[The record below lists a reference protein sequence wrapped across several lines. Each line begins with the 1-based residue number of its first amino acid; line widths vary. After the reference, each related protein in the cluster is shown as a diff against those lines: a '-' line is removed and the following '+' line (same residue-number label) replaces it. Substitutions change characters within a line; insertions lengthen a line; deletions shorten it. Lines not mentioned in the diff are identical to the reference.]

1 MLRIIVLTIIGF
13 GFLPFLSQGQEIPF
27 KGRVFD
33 ATTKKGVEG
42 VNVMVQ
48 NTTKGV
54 TTDVEGNFTI
64 ITNKGAVLVVSSIGY
79 EQQLVTVSG
88 DFLNVALNAGTL
100 QLQDVVVT
108 ALGITSKKRALGY
121 SVQEVKGEVM
131 TQARETNL
139 VNALAGRIAGVNIV
153 NGSNSIGGSSKIVIR
168 GETSLAGTNQPLFV
182 VDGIPIS
189 NAVSTARN
197 VDYGNGAGEINPDD
211 IETITVL
218 KGPTAAALYGSRAS
232 NGVVLITTK
241 KGKSNQ
247 GIGVSVNSTASMEK
261 VMLLPTYQNSYGQ
274 GTGGAYNIGDGGRSW
289 GPKLDGRDMKVP
301 VNTEYP
307 PVNGEIIKWE
317 PYPDNVKDF
326 YETGSTL
333 SNNIAIAGGN
343 DKGNFRVSYTNLKQ
357 TGLVPNTDQKRDNVS
372 VNAGYKFTNKLTV
385 NTSVT
390 YIETNSKN
398 RTVIGYGNQS
408 PVYTWIWEGR
418 QVRTDK
424 MRDYWFKGYEGTR
437 PFTYNYR
444 FNDNPYFGAY
454 ENLNGL
460 KKARWIGNVS
470 LTYQFTPEL
479 SLLLRTGLD
488 QSNERRDT
496 RRSAGT
502 NSFQQGMYSLDKLF
516 FMERNSDFLLSYDK
530 ELNSDWKIK
539 VSAGGNQMRQLQ
551 ESFTNTAGQLSIP
564 GLYNLGNSAIPLVG
578 TQFDSK
584 YAINSLYGYGQVAY
598 KNAIFLDVTARNDWS
613 SSLPAA
619 NNSYFYPSVSL
630 SGVFSD
636 FLKLPAKSALS
647 YGKVRMSW
655 ARVGNDTRPYRLR
668 NVYGYSTAW
677 STFQTVSEPSSIAN
691 ANLLPE
697 MLDTYELGTEM
708 RFFKNRLGIDFT
720 YYNTI
725 SKNQIINLAIDPTTG
740 YTSNS
745 VNAGKIQS
753 HGFEIMLNFTPIKS
767 RSFQWDV
774 NLNWAS
780 NRAFVK
786 ELADG
791 LSTYQLP
798 STVLSNQARVGG
810 RMGDMYGTTY
820 RRDPD
825 GNIIYLNGITQDDP
839 TLKLLGNYNPDWTA
853 GISNNFNC
861 KGIIASFLLDWRF
874 GGEFYPYMYVRA
886 NEAGQL
892 IESLEGREGII
903 GNGVMLDA
911 NGKYVPNNVNVRG
924 ETYWGAYFN
933 GEAGTFNGTWLK
945 LREVKLG
952 YTIPKKWLKRSPVK
966 DISILLV
973 GRNLALWTQVPHVDP
988 DTSAMSGDAVV
999 PGSENMS
1006 LPASRSFGLNLNFKF

>member
-1 MLRIIVLTIIGF
+1 MLRIIVFMIIGF
-13 GFLPFLSQGQEIPF
+13 GFLPFLSNGQDIPF
-27 KGRVFD
+27 RGRVFD

-54 TTDVEGNFTI
+54 TTDVDGNFTI

-79 EQQLVTVSG
+79 EQQLVTASG

-317 PYPDNVKDF
+317 PYPNNVKDF

-333 SNNIAIAGGN
+333 SNNIAVAGGN

-424 MRDYWFKGYEGTR
+424 MRDYWFKGYEGIR

-578 TQFDSK
+578 SQFDSK

-853 GISNNFNC
+853 GISNNFNY

-933 GEAGTFNGTWLK
+933 GEAGTFDGTWLK